1 MKWQE
6 KFRENI
12 RGMDRISI
20 RGEVNHMKEFTMIE
34 LDAVEVELL
43 PAREALG
50 VFDFAAVYA
59 QNSSLAANV
68 LSVGSVAASSANQVI
83 IVSQ

>member
-1 MKWQE
+1 MSQ
-6 KFRENI
+6 
-12 RGMDRISI
+12 
-20 RGEVNHMKEFTMIE
+20 EFTMTE

-50 VFDFAAVYA
+50 AFNFAAIVA
-59 QNSSLAANV
+59 SNTSLAANV
-68 LSVGSVAASSANQVI
+68 LSVGSLAASQANQVI

>member
-1 MKWQE
+1 
-6 KFRENI
+6 
-12 RGMDRISI
+12 
-20 RGEVNHMKEFTMIE
+20 MKEFTLTE

-50 VFDFAAVYA
+50 VLNFAAIVA
-59 QNSSLAANV
+59 SNSSVAANV
-68 LSVGSVAASSANQVI
+68 LSVGSLAASEANQVI

>member
-1 MKWQE
+1 
-6 KFRENI
+6 
-12 RGMDRISI
+12 
-20 RGEVNHMKEFTMIE
+20 MKEFTMTE

-50 VFDFAAVYA
+50 AFNFAGIVAS
-59 QNSSLAANV
+59 NSSLAANV
-68 LSVGSVAASSANQVI
+68 LSVGSLAASQANQVI